1 MGVIQNAF
9 NQMLTMGAAAGAVV
23 GREIGSHK
31 MEQQKLAKEGEQ
43 LDAEMTKAEKEAG
56 VIENQMTEYETAGG
70 DKRLKAYRSL
80 KTQLGE
86 KQTQLEG
93 FAERMKVLKEKEL
106 TEEGKFKKGVFGMNK
121 AFKQSKEFNEKVDKI
136 VRGED

>member
-9 NQMLTMGAAAGAVV
+9 NQMLTLTAAAGAEV

-31 MEQQKLAKEGEQ
+31 VKQQNLEKAGEK
-43 LDAEMTKAEKEAG
+43 LDAEIDKAGKEAG
-56 VIENQMTEYETAGG
+56 VIQNQITEYETAGG

-106 TEEGKFKKGVFGMNK
+106 IEEGKFKKGLFGMNS
-121 AFKQSKEFNEKVDKI
+121 AYKQSKEFNKKIDKI
-136 VRGED
+136 VRGEE